1 MKARIDPI
9 VIYRD
14 LRLKQAHTRRPMCI
28 VSSAACIARSRAAGS
43 VGRSADSGIRSM
55 KSILISW
62 IPAGTNKRWSVLRV
76 WKRRKSSRTV
86 YPGTN
91 RDDGLILRKLDPLTS
106 DCCLIIYLLIEINF
120 LLLISELMI
129 LSVSKSP
136 ARLSRH
142 SRLLKMTKNIRE
154 HVVDWD
160 PFCKCWDSRGKQEI
174 NLHLTN
180 SNSSISFFKQTIQ

>member
-28 VSSAACIARSRAAGS
+28 VSSATCIARSLAAGS
-43 VGRSADSGIRSM
+43 VGRSADSGIHSM

-62 IPAGTNKRWSVLRV
+62 IPAGTGKRWSVLRV

-86 YPGTN
+86 SIDVWLLFNNLFAY
-91 RDDGLILRKLDPLTS
+91 RD
-106 DCCLIIYLLIEINF
+106 IEINF

-129 LSVSKSP
+129 LSVSKSS

-154 HVVDWD
+154 HVDWD
-160 PFCKCWDSRGKQEI
+160 PFCKFWDSRGKQEI

-180 SNSSISFFKQTIQ
+180 SNSSIGFFKQTIQ